1 MASSCLA
8 FGLPFPNHKSKP
20 IQSFAWITF
29 YIPTKC
35 ITSNLW
41 QNFSLTHFIIQ
52 ISEFSELPKNKFSP
66 LVQQWHSES
75 LRQKRFYLELDL
87 WGKYSWYID
96 TVDTLREI
104 QLKHSGK
111 YSWYR
116 GRSDCILRWDLC
128 GSGQAR
134 ISCITDRCS
143 QRYALVNLGLQL
155 YLAWSLFV
163 CPPPPIFLLA
173 CCYLDWGTPDTWRPD
188 PVNMWPQYQWMCRH
202 IRAFYAAFFIFWC
215 KHIIVIWNINA
226 WGAAPVY
233 MIRISCV
240 SETHTC
246 NHFHANCKYRDF

>member
-1 MASSCLA
+1 MKMFYQKLPKKWNNFFYVPPPFLGSWCHQLHFLRKDWNPVSLPGRQVQPVTPLVAAWMASSCLA

-20 IQSFAWITF
+20 IQSFAWIIF
-29 YIPTKC
+29 HIPTKC

-41 QNFSLTHFIIQ
+41 QNFSLTHFIVQ

-87 WGKYSWYID
+87 WGKYSWYIERN

-163 CPPPPIFLLA
+163 CPPHLLVGLLLPRLRNTRYMKTKPCGDLA
-173 CCYLDWGTPDTWRPD
+173 PRL
-188 PVNMWPQYQWMCRH
+188 VN
-202 IRAFYAAFFIFWC
+202 
-215 KHIIVIWNINA
+215 K
-226 WGAAPVY
+226 
-233 MIRISCV
+233 
-240 SETHTC
+240 
-246 NHFHANCKYRDF
+246 

>member
-1 MASSCLA
+1 M
-8 FGLPFPNHKSKP
+8 
-20 IQSFAWITF
+20 
-29 YIPTKC
+29 
-35 ITSNLW
+35 
-41 QNFSLTHFIIQ
+41 THFIIQ
-52 ISEFSELPKNKFSP
+52 ICEFSELPKNKFSP

-143 QRYALVNLGLQL
+143 QRYALVNLWLQL
-155 YLAWSLFV
+155 YLARPSLFAWNHLLV
-163 CPPPPIFLLA
+163 WVPPTRARPEHLAANWYQGKTPSSYEKSCIHVSQHEFLWYQCNTHKCHVVHTKCSKHRA
-173 CCYLDWGTPDTWRPD
+173 KFRQKVPTYLSMQIG
-188 PVNMWPQYQWMCRH
+188 
-202 IRAFYAAFFIFWC
+202 
-215 KHIIVIWNINA
+215 IW
-226 WGAAPVY
+226 
-233 MIRISCV
+233 
-240 SETHTC
+240 
-246 NHFHANCKYRDF
+246 